1 MFRATVL
8 ALLLWASLP
17 PVSAV
22 AMEPAAACLAAA
34 AAAQRKWALPPDLVG
49 AIGRVESG
57 RFDRL
62 TNRVSPWPW
71 TVNANGT
78 GSYFATQAEAVAFV
92 QMLQAQGV
100 RTIDVGCFQVDLF
113 FHPNAFA
120 SLQQAFDPDSNADY
134 AARFLTALHNQTGDW
149 SAAVARYHS
158 GMTVEGETYRR
169 RVMAAWQSG
178 DMPSGMISG
187 MIGGAIT
194 LTAQPQFAPRGPQ
207 PDRFVVLMSDEARAI
222 KVFRPSTPT
231 KN

>member
-1 MFRATVL
+1 MFRPIVL
-8 ALLLWASLP
+8 ALLLCASLP

-92 QMLQAQGV
+92 QMLQARGV

-120 SLQQAFDPDSNADY
+120 NLQQAFDPDSNADY
-134 AARFLTALHNQTGDW
+134 VARFLTALHNQTGDW

-158 GMTVEGETYRR
+158 VMPVEGESYRR
-169 RVMAAWQSG
+169 RVMAAWRSG
-178 DMPSGMISG
+178 DLVGG
-187 MIGGAIT
+187 MIGGAIALST
-194 LTAQPQFAPRGPQ
+194 QPKFAVRGPQ

-222 KVFRPSTPT
+222 KVFRPSIST